1 MDDGEKFA
9 QLQQCSALNWAHAGS
24 IDPLIST
31 AVIEWTDITPSSI
44 ITTTH
49 RNHTI
54 AFVGT
59 AHGEMVKVKCNSITY
74 SGKFKF

>member
-1 MDDGEKFA
+1 MEDAEKFA
-9 QLQQCSALNWAHAGS
+9 ELQQCSALNWARAGG

-31 AVIEWTDITPSSI
+31 AVVEWSDILPSSI

-54 AFVGT
+54 SFVGT
-59 AHGEMVKVKCNSITY
+59 AHGEMVKV
-74 SGKFKF
+74 